1 MAFLISK
8 RAPYNL
14 LGHFRVL
21 TLTMAHLDA
30 VEKRARG
37 SNEAELGL
45 LKRIAEHDRAA
56 FHELY
61 LIYHRRLARF
71 LMRITS
77 RHDVAD
83 EIIND
88 TLWVVWRSAGDFRG
102 QSTVSTWIMGI
113 AYRRALKT
121 LRSRRA
127 KEWFIDLVAQLP
139 NTAVDTRDD
148 DTDRDWLTHALS
160 ELPIEQRSA
169 LELAYLYGHSCEE
182 IAVIMDCPVNTVKS
196 RMFQARNKLQAILPR
211 LAAPVHATTL
221 NALTQP
227 SSP

>member
-1 MAFLISK
+1 
-8 RAPYNL
+8 
-14 LGHFRVL
+14 
-21 TLTMAHLDA
+21 MAHLDA
-30 VEKRARG
+30 VEKRTRG
-37 SNEAELGL
+37 SNEAELAL
-45 LKRIAEHDRAA
+45 LKRIAQHDRPA
-56 FHELY
+56 FQELY

-113 AYRRALKT
+113 AYRRALKA

-139 NTAVDTRDD
+139 NTAVDTGDQ
-148 DTDRDWLTHALS
+148 DTDREWLARALS

-196 RMFQARNKLQAILPR
+196 RMFQARNKLQSILPR
-211 LAAPVHATTL
+211 LAMPVHDPLSAISGSAITRPL
-221 NALTQP
+221 KPQ
-227 SSP
+227 SVDSF